1 LSAALIIVAVLL
13 LLLVLF
19 LVSAIKVAREYE
31 RGIVFRLGR
40 LFPEPKG
47 PGLFILIPIVD
58 RMVRVDLRTV
68 TLNIPPQEVITK
80 DNVPARVNAVAYF
93 RIVEPKAA
101 IVQIENFMVATSQIA
116 QTTLRSVL
124 GQHLLDELLSERD
137 KINAILQTII
147 DEATTPWGIKV
158 ARVEVKDLEIPSGMQ
173 QAMARQAEAE
183 RERRAKI
190 INAEGEF
197 QASER
202 LKDAALVIEN
212 HPIALQ
218 LRYLQTLLEIGGASS
233 STIIFPAP
241 IDLIRPFLQR
251 SDHTSSNDADG
262 GLPPKPTQPPAP
274 AQPS

>member
-1 LSAALIIVAVLL
+1 MTAALIAVVA
-13 LLLVLF
+13 VLF
-19 LVSAIKVAREYE
+19 LVLLFLISAIKVAREYE

-40 LFPEPKG
+40 LLPEPKG

-58 RMVRVDLRTV
+58 RMVKVDLRTI

-93 RIVEPKAA
+93 RIVEPKNA

-137 KINAILQTII
+137 KINAILQGII
-147 DEATTPWGIKV
+147 DEATSPWGIKV
-158 ARVEVKDLEIPSGMQ
+158 SIVEVKDVEIPSGMQ
-173 QAMARQAEAE
+173 RAMARQAEAE
-183 RERRAKI
+183 RERRAKV

-202 LKDAALVIEN
+202 LKDAALVIED

-218 LRYLQTLLEIGGASS
+218 LRYLQTLLELGSS
-233 STIIFPAP
+233 QSTTIVFPAP
-241 IDLIRPFLQR
+241 IDLLTPFLDR
-251 SDHTSSNDADG
+251 AKDS
-262 GLPPKPTQPPAP
+262 
-274 AQPS
+274 

>member
-1 LSAALIIVAVLL
+1 MNAVLIIVAILL

-19 LVSAIKVAREYE
+19 LISAIKVAREYE
-31 RGIVFRLGR
+31 RAIVFRLGR

-47 PGLFILIPIVD
+47 PGLFILIPVVD
-58 RMVRVDLRTV
+58 RMVR
-68 TLNIPPQEVITK
+68 
-80 DNVPARVNAVAYF
+80 AVAYF

-116 QTTLRSVL
+116 QTTLRAVL
-124 GQHLLDELLSERD
+124 GQHVLDELLSERD
-137 KINAILQTII
+137 KINAILQEII

-158 ARVEVKDLEIPSGMQ
+158 ARVEVKDLEIPAGMQ

-212 HPIALQ
+212 HPTALQ
-218 LRYLQTLLEIGGASS
+218 LRYLQTLLELGSS
-233 STIIFPAP
+233 QATTIVFPAP
-241 IDLIRPFLQR
+241 IDLIRTFVER
-251 SDHTSSNDADG
+251 AARASNSR
-262 GLPPKPTQPPAP
+262 PAT
-274 AQPS
+274 

>member
-1 LSAALIIVAVLL
+1 MSAVLIVVAIP
-13 LLLVLF
+13 LLVLVLF
-19 LVSAIKVAREYE
+19 VISAIKVAREYE
-31 RGIVFRLGR
+31 RAIVFRLGR

-47 PGLFILIPIVD
+47 PGLFVLIPIVD

-101 IVQIENFMVATSQIA
+101 IVQVENFMVATSQIA
-116 QTTLRSVL
+116 QTTLRAVL
-124 GQHLLDELLSERD
+124 GQHVLDELLSERD
-137 KINAILQTII
+137 KINAILQEII

-158 ARVEVKDLEIPSGMQ
+158 ARVEVKDLEIPGGMQ

-202 LKDAALVIEN
+202 LKDAALVIEK
-212 HPIALQ
+212 HPTALQ
-218 LRYLQTLLEIGGASS
+218 LRYLQTLLELGGSQAT
-233 STIIFPAP
+233 TIVFPAP
-241 IDLIRPFLQR
+241 IDLIRPFVER
-251 SDHTSSNDADG
+251 AERASNSR
-262 GLPPKPTQPPAP
+262 PAT
-274 AQPS
+274 

>member
-1 LSAALIIVAVLL
+1 MTAALVAVVA
-13 LLLVLF
+13 VLF
-19 LVSAIKVAREYE
+19 LVLLFLISAIKVAREYE

-40 LFPEPKG
+40 LLPEPKG

-58 RMVRVDLRTV
+58 RMVKVDLRTI

-93 RIVEPKAA
+93 RIVEPKNA

-137 KINAILQTII
+137 KINAILQGII
-147 DEATTPWGIKV
+147 DEATSPWGIKV
-158 ARVEVKDLEIPSGMQ
+158 SIVEVKDVEIPSGMQ
-173 QAMARQAEAE
+173 RAMARQAEAE
-183 RERRAKI
+183 RERRAKV

-202 LKDAALVIEN
+202 LKDAALVIED

-218 LRYLQTLLEIGGASS
+218 LRYLQTLLELGSS
-233 STIIFPAP
+233 QSTTIVFPAP
-241 IDLIRPFLQR
+241 IDLLTPFLDR
-251 SDHTSSNDADG
+251 AKGS
-262 GLPPKPTQPPAP
+262 
-274 AQPS
+274 

>member
-1 LSAALIIVAVLL
+1 MSAVLIIVAILL

-19 LVSAIKVAREYE
+19 LISAIKVAREYE

-40 LFPEPKG
+40 LLPEPKG

-58 RMVRVDLRTV
+58 RMVRVYLRTV

-137 KINAILQTII
+137 KINAILQEII

-158 ARVEVKDLEIPSGMQ
+158 ARVEVKDLEIPAGMQ

-183 RERRAKI
+183 RERRAKV

-202 LKDAALVIEN
+202 LKDAALVLEE
-212 HPIALQ
+212 HPVALQ
-218 LRYLQTLLEIGGASS
+218 LRYLQTLLELGSS
-233 STIIFPAP
+233 QARTIVFPAP
-241 IDLIRPFLQR
+241 IDLIRSFLER
-251 SDHTSSNDADG
+251 ADRAGSSR
-262 GLPPKPTQPPAP
+262 PAT
-274 AQPS
+274 